1 MDKYHVQ
8 IIETVV
14 LLVIFI
20 ALNYL
25 NRHLVNKALKKFH
38 FHINRRRIIVKTL
51 NFLVLLI
58 GAGILAGIWGLQQ
71 KDILLFISS
80 MLAVVGIA
88 FFAQWS
94 ILSNITAGLIL
105 FFYHPL
111 KIGDSITVIDKD
123 QPIQG
128 TIHDIGYFF
137 MHVETASSEYI
148 TIPNNTILQ
157 KVVLI
162 RPSE

>member
-1 MDKYHVQ
+1 M
-8 IIETVV
+8 
-14 LLVIFI
+14 
-20 ALNYL
+20 
-25 NRHLVNKALKKFH
+25 
-38 FHINRRRIIVKTL
+38 
-51 NFLVLLI
+51 
-58 GAGILAGIWGLQQ
+58 
-71 KDILLFISS
+71 FISS

-123 QPIQG
+123 QPVQG

-137 MHVETASSEYI
+137 MHVETPNNEYI
-148 TIPNNTILQ
+148 TIPNNAILQ
-157 KVVLI
+157 KMVLI
-162 RPSE
+162 KPGA